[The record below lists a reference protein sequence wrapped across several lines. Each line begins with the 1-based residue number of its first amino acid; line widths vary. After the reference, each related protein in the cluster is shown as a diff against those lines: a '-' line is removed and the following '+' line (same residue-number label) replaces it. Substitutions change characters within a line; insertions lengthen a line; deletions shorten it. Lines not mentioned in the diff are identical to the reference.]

1 MWAIFLCVIY
11 DFMSAAKLERKR
23 SEAGAKL
30 ERKYAYMRKIGK
42 NMFLRRKFLS
52 FAESF
57 W

>member
-11 DFMSAAKLERKR
+11 DFMSAAKLERKQ

-42 NMFLRRKFLS
+42 F
-52 FAESF
+52 
-57 W
+57 

>member
-1 MWAIFLCVIY
+1 MWAIFFCALFTI
-11 DFMSAAKLERKR
+11 FTAGAKR
-23 SEAGAKL
+23 SEKAAKL